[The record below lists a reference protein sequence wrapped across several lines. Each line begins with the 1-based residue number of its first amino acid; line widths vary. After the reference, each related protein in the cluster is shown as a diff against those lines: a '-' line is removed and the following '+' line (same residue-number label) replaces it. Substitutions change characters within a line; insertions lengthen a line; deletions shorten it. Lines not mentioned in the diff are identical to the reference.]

1 MICPAPAT
9 YYSPSLTSFDS
20 PLLRGPEKKEEE
32 SSMPYTTYRPPAQSR
47 ARSLRHNMT
56 TSERHLWYDFLNTYP
71 VRFWKQRP
79 IGPYIVDFLCYD
91 AALVVELDGSSH
103 DAAGQYDHDERRTH
117 YLQNHG
123 FRVLRLGNYDVQK
136 HFEEVCAFIDRAVK
150 DRGIEGRFSSQ

>member
-1 MICPAPAT
+1 MICSAPAT

-20 PLLRGPEKKEEE
+20 PLLRGPEKREEV
-32 SSMPYTTYRPPAQSR
+32 SFMPYTTYRPPAQSR

-56 TSERHLWYDFLNTYP
+56 TSERHL
-71 VRFWKQRP
+71 
-79 IGPYIVDFLCYD
+79 GPYIVDFLCYD

-117 YLQNHG
+117 YLKNHG

-150 DRGIEGRFSSQ
+150 DRSIEGRFSSR